1 MRDYADRIH
10 TLRHC
15 ASEPYVGKCGD
26 CPMDGI
32 ELCQDIVMREA
43 ADAIEELLKEN
54 AELDNSGR
62 VLMAAF
68 ARLKEKVPQWI
79 SVEER
84 LPETYRVVLVI
95 KDHPVDYLH
104 GYEFACRFN
113 NGEWSGN
120 SRKVLYWMYLPEPPA
135 GGELNGD

>member
-1 MRDYADRIH
+1 MLDYVELIKGLRDCSRRNARVCMI
-10 TLRHC
+10 C
-15 ASEPYVGKCGD
+15 GAKASNLC
-26 CPMDGI
+26 DGTKAKR
-32 ELCQDIVMREA
+32 MFYA
-43 ADAIEELLKEN
+43 ADAIEELLKEVQSREN
-54 AELDNSGR
+54 DCINLTGECATYY
-62 VLMAAF
+62 AQIP
-68 ARLKEKVPQWI
+68 KWI

-120 SRKVLYWMYLPEPPA
+120 SRKVLYWMYLPEPPKEDA
-135 GGELNGD
+135 E